1 MGTQPICPPQS
12 VSLLDSNNRASMPWY
27 LLFNNLVSRVS
38 QALFGCSLV
47 TTVGSPGSDA
57 SVPSEAAVRAA
68 IMGQGSN
75 YTIDANGFTAW
86 GGTPLNDSTA
96 RGYVVSNIDHTFVNQ
111 DNEARGVSAVVRASR
126 TTLDEATNGWDQFGL
141 AGVVVMGPMNLPSDP
156 VFGSPYIRG
165 QQKSSVSELY
175 YQTSTAAYTAKI
187 GMNYL
192 ATLPQVGTGV
202 TLDTWAGVIIATPG
216 FIGPNGG
223 HVVNA
228 YGFWVQNLQEADN
241 ILDPTNVAAGRIDG
255 FGNFSRIMWT
265 EASISCP
272 SAGVLEFSG
281 NVKVSATSY
290 ANNAAAVAAGLSAGM
305 LYQVTGTDY
314 VGIVH

>member
-1 MGTQPICPPQS
+1 M
-12 VSLLDSNNRASMPWY
+12 
-27 LLFNNLVSRVS
+27 
-38 QALFGCSLV
+38 
-47 TTVGSPGSDA
+47 
-57 SVPSEAAVRAA
+57 
-68 IMGQGSN
+68 
-75 YTIDANGFTAW
+75 
-86 GGTPLNDSTA
+86 
-96 RGYVVSNIDHTFVNQ
+96 
-111 DNEARGVSAVVRASR
+111 
-126 TTLDEATNGWDQFGL
+126 
-141 AGVVVMGPMNLPSDP
+141 AG
-156 VFGSPYIRG
+156 
-165 QQKSSVSELY
+165 
-175 YQTSTAAYTAKI
+175 TSTLSQTRSS
-187 GMNYL
+187 
-192 ATLPQVGTGV
+192 LP
-202 TLDTWAGVIIATPG
+202 L
-216 FIGPNGG
+216 
-223 HVVNA
+223 NA